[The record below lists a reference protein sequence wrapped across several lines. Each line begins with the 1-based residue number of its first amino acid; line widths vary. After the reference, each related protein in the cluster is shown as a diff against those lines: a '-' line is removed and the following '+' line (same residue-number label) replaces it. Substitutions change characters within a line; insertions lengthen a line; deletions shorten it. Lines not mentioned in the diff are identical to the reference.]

1 MTITCGPMKKLWLVL
16 IAILILPNLVLGF
29 VAPFP
34 KALVSSEKQNQW
46 FTSCAPGPN
55 DCHVKLETNVSTN
68 GVTGIFTLIPAIVVL
83 TTSLPAE
90 AAAGAVPSALWA
102 YAHFLSIIVIFG
114 CLSAERT
121 IVKAGMT
128 EEEEKTIVKLD
139 LLYGVMAVLL

>member
-1 MTITCGPMKKLWLVL
+1 M
-16 IAILILPNLVLGF
+16 
-29 VAPFP
+29 
-34 KALVSSEKQNQW
+34 
-46 FTSCAPGPN
+46 
-55 DCHVKLETNVSTN
+55 KLETNVSTN

-83 TTSLPAE
+83 ATSLPAE

-102 YAHFLSIIVIFG
+102 YAHYLSIIVIFG